1 VSDAELKVMRDM
13 QKRLADIEKNYK
25 ILITTV
31 NLDPI
36 YKEISKI
43 NENLATKLGQHE
55 LNEMRNNNSILNI

>member
-1 VSDAELKVMRDM
+1 MSDAELKVMRDM